1 MKHIQH
7 HITIY
12 IYIYTPRL
20 GALSLSRLVGLDHF
34 DPGFAALEPG
44 EGCHHQRHGH
54 WGDHPKF
61 VVGLGQRPSA
71 VLSDPARS
79 ELGL

>member
-1 MKHIQH
+1 M
-7 HITIY
+7 
-12 IYIYTPRL
+12 
-20 GALSLSRLVGLDHF
+20 GLDHF